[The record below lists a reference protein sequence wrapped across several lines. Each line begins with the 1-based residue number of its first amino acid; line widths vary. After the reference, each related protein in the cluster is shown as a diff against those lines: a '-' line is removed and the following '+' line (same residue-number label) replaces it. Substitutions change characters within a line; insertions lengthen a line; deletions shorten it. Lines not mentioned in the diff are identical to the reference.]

1 MNTIILKGNLTRDPE
16 VKYTPKGTAVCEF
29 AMATNRRWMD
39 ESGQKKEEV
48 TFHEC
53 RCWGKSGESIGAH
66 FVKGRPIL
74 IHGRQAQ
81 EQWIDKTTQKPRSKT
96 LNIVEHWE
104 FCGESRG
111 AAGGGAREAAPA
123 PRPGVGNAT
132 GKETMDEVFSASA
145 EGAPAEGDEMPW

>member
-1 MNTIILKGNLTRDPE
+1 MNIIILKGNLTRDPE
-16 VKYTPKGTAVCEF
+16 VRYTPRGTAVAEF
-29 AMATNRRWMD
+29 SMATNRRWMD
-39 ESGQKKEEV
+39 DSGQVKEEV

-53 RCWGKSGESIGAH
+53 RCWGKSGESIGKH

-81 EQWIDKTTQKPRSKT
+81 EQWEDKATGKKRSKT
-96 LNIVEHWE
+96 LNLVEHWE

-132 GKETMDEVFSASA
+132 GRETMEEVFT
-145 EGAPAEGDEMPW
+145 EPAEGDDIPF